1 VHTTTPFSKSP
12 ISVRKQQPIDQLK
25 DAFFFIY
32 IYICIYMYIYIYL
45 YMDPCLNLFLFS
57 LNIRVATIFLFSN
70 FARIYHV
77 WIYFT
82 LFWNSWYT
90 STSSPRFTF
99 LIFCATLPPPVV
111 RGPWQLKTSEVITC
125 QNQKKM
131 IATWNYVYAYMH
143 M

>member
-1 VHTTTPFSKSP
+1 MCTQRLPSQNHQFLCAHNNPS
-12 ISVRKQQPIDQLK
+12 ISLRTL
-25 DAFFFIY
+25 FCF
-32 IYICIYMYIYIYL
+32 L
-45 YMDPCLNLFLFS
+45 DPCLTLFLVS

-82 LFWNSWYT
+82 LSWNSWYT
-90 STSSPRFTF
+90 SASSPRFTF